1 MHAESS
7 GTRLAAAQKPPQN
20 DKRRG
25 LLRRYADEVTR
36 YLMPLPGKTAP
47 LHKVAVALDRA
58 PGHWRE
64 ATKLTGLNQ
73 KRQMAALLE
82 EFPEL
87 FEIKGPA
94 VRLLV

>member
-1 MHAESS
+1 MHAEST
-7 GTRLAAAQKPPQN
+7 GTRLAAAQPPVQN

-25 LLRRYADEVTR
+25 LLRRYADQVTR
-36 YLMPLPGKTAP
+36 YLMPLPGKSAALP
-47 LHKVAVALDRA
+47 KVAVALDRG

-64 ATKLTGLNQ
+64 ATKLAGLNQ
-73 KRQMAALLE
+73 KRQLAGLLG